1 MIEREVPNLFDIL
14 VVGSG
19 AAGLYASLCLPSH
32 LRVGLVTKDSLKS
45 GSSPWAQGGIAAAI
59 YPPDTPNQHLE
70 DTLKAGAGLCDQEAV
85 QFLVDHATE
94 AIAFLVKLGVDFD
107 RQGEV
112 LATNWKQ
119 HILTPEFCTLAI
131 PLGGQL

>member
-1 MIEREVPNLFDIL
+1 MI
-14 VVGSG
+14 S
-19 AAGLYASLCLPSH
+19 S
-32 LRVGLVTKDSLKS
+32 SLKS

-107 RQGEV
+107 RQAV
-112 LATNWKQ
+112 NDVRDLAAEKAEEEAKAAAAAEAEAIAAEKAAEDAELKAKQ
-119 HILTPEFCTLAI
+119 DAVAAAHESAE
-131 PLGGQL
+131 